1 MLLHAVYMCS
11 EQLSLVIEKFVVSEN
26 NETCLHKWI
35 NCSKV
40 MPHRSYSKLLFFFK
54 MKREKYSTIMDSK
67 TSTKSLLQ
75 LKVNRFEK
83 YQPLNEPFEFE
94 LEFEFA
100 FVIF

>member
-1 MLLHAVYMCS
+1 MDKLLKSHAA
-11 EQLSLVIEKFVVSEN
+11 
-26 NETCLHKWI
+26 
-35 NCSKV
+35 
-40 MPHRSYSKLLFFFK
+40 SKLLEIAFFK

-94 LEFEFA
+94 LEFA